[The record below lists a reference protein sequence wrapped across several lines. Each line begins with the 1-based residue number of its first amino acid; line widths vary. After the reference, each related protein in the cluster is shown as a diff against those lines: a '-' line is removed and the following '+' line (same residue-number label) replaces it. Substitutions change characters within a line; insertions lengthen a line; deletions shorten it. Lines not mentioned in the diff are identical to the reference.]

1 MANKETRVLQSD
13 SLEGLRQKG
22 NEVSLHLG
30 DNEQLNSN
38 LKDKTYLFDNVTAG
52 DTVFYGNDDDSKTV
66 RFEIKPQETVD
77 NTGGYIILK
86 GNPTIPSSFVSG
98 VEMTQTGGFA
108 CTIVSIDSTKI
119 LVKNTTGTFS
129 ASSKLTAGGSDIV
142 ASKIVSRIGEAYP
155 LGVVRV
161 YKNGTELT
169 QSTTAVNG
177 FHGINLRARI
187 PLTGNP
193 TVTEFVEGRTVY
205 IHSSQ
210 LSTQASVESTS
221 AWYGTI
227 LRTTATEML
236 LKVSSGS
243 FVDSDDIRVLGQSSV
258 IAGNKHGAVVNYDT
272 TYGNGIE
279 LNTPAA
285 ANDDIKIFSMDVIAA
300 INELQ
305 DDVGVTEN
313 LATSA
318 NDLVLSINEHE
329 TDLYGT
335 TNVSFTGLSSGGFQD
350 AIEELRAEL
359 GDHNDINNAAG
370 YSSTTAVTGIQEI
383 QGDIGDITGLGT
395 TVKSTLVGSINEI
408 ETAVRGSL
416 GNYTLTTAQT
426 THGLIGAVN
435 EIESVF
441 DASTHEI
448 SAGSNAFTINSGAF
462 TINSSGDI
470 VLDADGGDIKLN
482 DGPGASQYGALTSSG
497 TNLVIKSGTTTMLTG
512 SGANATFANN
522 VTVENNLEVD
532 GTAGIDGSLRVG
544 ANKFNVDAATGD
556 TQIDRNLE
564 VDGTVGVD
572 GNFRV
577 GGTQYSNATFKVDE
591 SNGNTQV
598 AGTFNVDSTTT
609 LNGTTIDGNL
619 DLNGSVDVS
628 TNATIHG
635 VLDVD
640 GVSNLD
646 VVDIDGAVDMA
657 STLQVD
663 GNTTIG
669 GVLDIGNL
677 NGKFTNTNNI
687 KLALN
692 ELHDEV
698 GVGGN
703 AFSSLADHSTN
714 GQTNIT
720 NAIQAIVADLGPVN
734 TTNGITHSG
743 GTHAHKSA
751 TIFGVLDNLSG
762 AIVSNDG
769 ELNTLRAITLSG
781 GSGITTTIGNLTANR
796 SISVDSTVVRTSGAQ
811 TIAGAKTF
819 SNAMTVN
826 NNLSVDATTI
836 DFTGNMNI
844 GEDGGSDLIK
854 YRNGTQVD
862 FSDATVLFS
871 SAGGVAN
878 FGSAFL
884 KLDAN
889 ISTQMGLQVDRDHI
903 SGSNDHDVKLQW
915 DETKVSADPSR
926 AWTVVGMKNDGTTV
940 TSPLVNFYNARH
952 LISSSASNGL
962 TTTWVQTGTSPDLSG
977 YWDLDVNLNGTSL
990 EISSDGLKVK
1000 ALGVATGMIAN
1011 LAVTT
1016 GKIATNAV
1024 TLGTKTS
1031 GNYVATI
1038 AGTANE
1044 VEVTGSGTEGR
1055 AVTVGLPNDVTIAN
1069 DLTVTGD
1076 LYVNGTETK
1085 LNVSTLEVEDT
1096 LILAGNNLGSTE
1108 PTTGGFG
1115 LETKPFAGVH
1125 SNAAGGVTGAHSIVY
1140 NFATDR
1146 WEADGSLIL
1155 STATLDTPNIEGVS
1169 FGPGDNLTFSA
1180 GAGLS
1185 ESVSGFAV
1193 TYNNTDRGSS
1203 QYIWKNIAT
1212 DSGTAVANS
1221 NNDTL
1226 TIHGGTMLESAR
1238 SGDTITINHSDTST
1252 LNGAYGNLSTQN
1264 GIYVS
1269 GLVVDDRGHLTNI
1282 QTGNFDT
1289 RYIQSFQVEDGDGTE
1304 LSITQGKEWKFV
1316 EGAGSG
1322 ASIDINWTDTSPGSD
1337 ADPFDLTFAVTNT
1350 DKGSSQNI
1358 FKNIVV
1364 RNLADS
1370 VLGTVVADNNNDTLY
1385 LDAGNSG
1392 ITLSVSASSDHI
1404 SINHADTSSQA
1415 DINNSGNTFI
1425 QDLTFDTYGHVT
1437 GATSA
1442 AVVIGDGT
1450 TTVTTASGSGI
1461 SLGGDTNWS
1470 ANQSGASTFSVSHAD
1485 TSSQASVNNSGNNVI
1500 QDITLDGFGHI
1511 TDLVSKDITSVGH
1524 ATNADNINI
1533 DEANGNTNYQ
1543 VTFSANN
1550 NAGYNRQ
1557 YIDTDNGH
1565 FNYNPSTNHLHGF
1578 AEISATKFDGALE
1591 GNADT
1596 ATWADTV
1603 DVNDSNANSNYR
1615 AVWHSGD
1622 TLYSTAGITFQP
1634 NDNTISATTF
1644 IGALSGNA
1652 TTATSATT
1660 AGSAT
1665 TATTAGSATNA
1676 TNATNSD
1683 KVYVNQYNSTTVMR
1697 ILGSHNGINTQGN
1710 VYSTSGIT
1718 ARMDTNTLYATTFSG
1733 ALSGNATTAT
1743 TATTATNAH
1752 NINVDETNTNAN
1764 YQVYF
1769 GTLNGSSYQR
1779 PYIDTDNSHFNYNP
1793 HTAHLHG
1800 FAEIT
1805 ATKFDGDLEGN
1816 ADTATHASTA
1826 TSATN
1831 SSNIYTTQTAGTAG
1845 VHYPTFVSVNSSG
1858 NKSLKYDPGMMYD
1871 PSTNILGDVNFNFQG
1886 DLSRCTGYDYSDLT
1900 SKPSIPSAAN
1910 NGTITIVQPGISNQ
1924 AFTVDQSGNTTITLV
1939 DSNTTYS
1946 AGGGLDLNGTVF
1958 SVESDL
1964 RGDVSYIGTTSY
1976 YMYPQG
1982 LSKLSMGSGG
1992 GGFHWDHSMG
2002 PAIEIV
2008 GTGGT
2013 GNSRISINAEVS
2025 GSMREEFRFGND
2037 GTFHASD
2044 DIVAVSNTTASDA
2057 KLKDN
2062 IQKVEGA
2069 LELVSQLDGVTFN
2082 WKKDGKASAG
2092 VIAQNMEKVIPSAVK
2107 EVETLGTDET
2117 HKVVDYNQLS
2127 AFFIEAIKE
2136 LKEENKYLRD
2146 EIENL
2151 KSINR

>member
-52 DTVFYGNDDDSKTV
+52 DTVFYGNDDGSKTV

-98 VEMTQTGGFA
+98 VEMTQTGGFS

-129 ASSKLTAGGSDIV
+129 ASSKLTAGGSDI
-142 ASKIVSRIGEAYP
+142 AAAKIVSRIGEAYP

-177 FHGINLRARI
+177 FHAINLRARI

-193 TVTEFVEGRTVY
+193 TVTEFVEGQTVY

-210 LSTQASVESTS
+210 LSTQASVESTA

-243 FVDSDDIRVLGQSSV
+243 FVNSDDIRILGQSSV
-258 IAGNKHGAVVNYDT
+258 IAGNKHGAIVNYDT

-313 LATSA
+313 LTTSA

-335 TNVSFTGLSSGGFQD
+335 SNVSFTGLSSGGFQD

-359 GDHNDINNAAG
+359 GDHNDINNATG

-408 ETAVRGSL
+408 ETAVRGANS
-416 GNYTLTTAQT
+416 NYALSTNAQNVRDA
-426 THGLIGAVN
+426 IN
-435 EIESVF
+435 EIEGVF
-441 DASTHEI
+441 DASTYEI
-448 SAGSNAFTINSGAF
+448 SAGSNPFTVTSGTLTF
-462 TINSSGDI
+462 DTDGDI
-470 VLDADGGDIKLN
+470 VLDAAG
-482 DGPGASQYGALTSSG
+482 SQVFFKQNGTQFAEFQNVNSGNLKISSG
-497 TNLVIKSGTTTMLTG
+497 SSTMLTG
-512 SGANATFANN
+512 SGANATFS
-522 VTVENNLEVD
+522 
-532 GTAGIDGSLRVG
+532 GTLD
-544 ANKFNVDAATGD
+544 
-556 TQIDRNLE
+556 
-564 VDGTVGVD
+564 VD
-572 GNFRV
+572 GNFEV
-577 GGTQYSNATFKVDE
+577 GASKFNVTAATGATSID
-591 SNGNTQV
+591 GNTQ
-598 AGTFNVDSTTT
+598 
-609 LNGTTIDGNL
+609 IDGNL
-619 DLNGSVDVS
+619 N
-628 TNATIHG
+628 
-635 VLDVD
+635 VD
-640 GVSNLD
+640 GVTTLDESTVDGTLHVTGATDLDTTLNVDGATTLVGQLNTRSSNFLGNGTTD
-646 VVDIDGAVDMA
+646 DTTISGDLTVNVNSLLTGTVNIDGATDID
-657 STLQVD
+657 STLDVLGATTLRNTLD
-663 GNTTIG
+663 VTGNTTIG
-669 GVLDIGNL
+669 GILDIGQL
-677 NGKFTNTNNI
+677 NTKFTNRNNI

-720 NAIQAIVADLGPVN
+720 NAIQAIVADLGAVN
-734 TTNGITHSG
+734 TTNGITHSAG
-743 GTHAHKSA
+743 SHAHKSA

-762 AIVSNDG
+762 AIVANDT
-769 ELNTLRAITLSG
+769 ELTTLRAITLSG
-781 GSGITTTIGNLTANR
+781 GSGITTTIGDLTANR
-796 SISVDSTVVRTSGAQ
+796 SISVDNTVVRTSGAQ

-844 GEDGGSDLIK
+844 GENNGSDQIVF
-854 YRNGTQVD
+854 RNGTQVD
-862 FSDATVLFS
+862 FSNATVLFS

-889 ISTQMGLQVDRDHI
+889 INTQMGLQVDRDHI

-962 TTTWVQTGTSPDLSG
+962 TATWTETGTSPDLSG

-990 EISSDGLKVK
+990 EISSDGLRIK

-1011 LAVTT
+1011 SAVTT
-1016 GKIATNAV
+1016 GKIANDAV

-1031 GNYVATI
+1031 GSYVATI
-1038 AGTANE
+1038 TGTSAE

-1108 PTTGGFG
+1108 PTSGGFG

-1155 STATLDTPNIEGVS
+1155 STATLSTPQIEGS
-1169 FGPGDNLTFSA
+1169 DFGPGDNLTFTA
-1180 GAGLS
+1180 GSGLS

-1193 TYNNTDRGSS
+1193 TYNNTDKGSS
-1203 QYIWKNIAT
+1203 QAIWKNIAT
-1212 DSGTAVANS
+1212 DSGTAVANN

-1226 TIHGGTMLESAR
+1226 TITGGTMLDSAR
-1238 SGDTITINHSDTST
+1238 SGDTIIINHSDTSS
-1252 LNGAYGNLSTQN
+1252 LNGSYGNLSTQN
-1264 GIYVS
+1264 GIYIS

-1282 QTGNFDT
+1282 QAGNFDT

-1358 FKNIVV
+1358 FKNIAV
-1364 RNLADS
+1364 RNLADT

-1392 ITLSVSASSDHI
+1392 ITLSVAASSDHI
-1404 SINHADTSSQA
+1404 SINHADTSTQA

-1425 QDLTFDTYGHVT
+1425 QDLSFDTYGHVI
-1437 GATSA
+1437 GASSGT
-1442 AVVIGDGT
+1442 VTVGDG
-1450 TTVTTASGSGI
+1450 VTTAQVPSSATSTNHASGI
-1461 SLGGDTNWS
+1461 VLTGDTNWS
-1470 ANQSGASTFSVSHAD
+1470 ANQTGASNFQIAHAN
-1485 TSSQASVNNSGNNVI
+1485 TSGQASVDNSNNNVI
-1500 QDITLDGFGHI
+1500 QDITLDTFGHI
-1511 TDLVSKDITSVGH
+1511 TAIASKDITSVGH

-1533 DEANGNTNYQ
+1533 DESNSNTNYQ

-1557 YIDTDNGH
+1557 YIDSDNGH
-1565 FNYNPSTNHLHGF
+1565 FNYNPSSNHLYGF
-1578 AEISATKFDGALE
+1578 AEITATKFDGALE

-1603 DVNDSNANSNYR
+1603 DVNDSNANGNYR
-1615 AVWHSGD
+1615 IVWHSGD
-1622 TLYSTAGITFQP
+1622 TVYSTDGITLHP
-1634 NDNTISATTF
+1634 LNNTISATTF

-1652 TTATSATT
+1652 TTSSSCSGNAATATYATSAGS
-1660 AGSAT
+1660 AGTAT
-1665 TATTAGSATNA
+1665 TATNSNKINIQTTAGNASYRLVFKGATNETA
-1676 TNATNSD
+1676 GYHDLYQDSGASLYYNPSTNVLTCP
-1683 KVYVNQYNSTTVMR
+1683 
-1697 ILGSHNGINTQGN
+1697 
-1710 VYSTSGIT
+1710 
-1718 ARMDTNTLYATTFSG
+1718 TFSG
-1733 ALSGNATTAT
+1733 ALSGNATTASST
-1743 TATTATNAH
+1743 PFATSAD
-1752 NINVDETNTNAN
+1752 NINIDETNTNGN

-1769 GTLNGSSYQR
+1769 GTLNGTSYQR

-1793 HTAHLHG
+1793 ATAHLHG

-1805 ATKFDGDLEGN
+1805 ATKFDGNLEGN
-1816 ADTATHASTA
+1816 ADTATDIRVVERTTENINYHITAVGQTIAGTSKTVNAHASFYW
-1826 TSATN
+1826 N
-1831 SSNIYTTQTAGTAG
+1831 GNTTKLHAPKFA
-1845 VHYPTFVSVNSSG
+1845 
-1858 NKSLKYDPGMMYD
+1858 
-1871 PSTNILGDVNFNFQG
+1871 GDV
-1886 DLSRCTGYDYSDLT
+1886 SSCTGYAYSNLT
-1900 SKPSIPSAAN
+1900 GAPTIPSVG
-1910 NGTITIVQPGISNQ
+1910 NGTITITQTGISNQ
-1924 AFTVDQSGNTTITLV
+1924 TFTVNQSGNTTIALA
-1939 DSNTTYS
+1939 DNNTTYS
-1946 AGGGLDLNGTVF
+1946 QGAGLDLSGSNVF
-1958 SVESDL
+1958 SVENDL
-1964 RGDVSYIGTTSY
+1964 RGDVSYIGTTTN

-1982 LSKLSMGSGG
+1982 ISKLSMSNGG
-1992 GGFHWDHSMG
+1992 GGFHWDHSQG
-2002 PAIEIV
+2002 PDIEII

-2013 GNSRISINAEVS
+2013 ANSRISINVEVS
-2025 GSMREEFRFGND
+2025 GSMQEEFRFTNAGE
-2037 GTFHASD
+2037 FHAD
-2044 DIVAVSNTTASDA
+2044 GDIIAYSATTASDA

-2082 WKKDGKASAG
+2082 WKKDGRASAG
-2092 VIAQNMEKVIPSAVK
+2092 VIAQNIEKVIPSAVK
-2107 EVETLGTDET
+2107 EVETLGTDDT

-2127 AFFIEAIKE
+2127 ALFIEAIKE

>member
-129 ASSKLTAGGSDIV
+129 ASSKLTAGGSDI
-142 ASKIVSRIGEAYP
+142 AAAKIVSRIGEAYP

-177 FHGINLRARI
+177 FHAINLRARI
-187 PLTGNP
+187 PLTGSP

-236 LKVSSGS
+236 LKVSSGT
-243 FVDSDDIRVLGQSSV
+243 FVDSDDIRILGQSSV

-279 LNTPAA
+279 LNTPSAA
-285 ANDDIKIFSMDVIAA
+285 SDDIKIFSMDVVAA

-313 LATSA
+313 LATAA

-359 GDHNDINNAAG
+359 GDHNDINNATG

-408 ETAVRGSL
+408 ETAVRGTL
-416 GNYTLTTAQT
+416 GNYTLTTQQT
-426 THGLIGAVN
+426 AHGLIGAVN
-435 EIESVF
+435 EIEGVF
-441 DASTHEI
+441 DASAYEI
-448 SAGSNAFTINSGAF
+448 SAGSNPFTVRSGTLTFDTA
-462 TINSSGDI
+462 GDI
-470 VLDADGGDIKLN
+470 VLDAAG
-482 DGPGASQYGALTSSG
+482 SQVFFKQNGTQFAEFQNVNSGNLRISSG
-497 TNLVIKSGTTTMLTG
+497 SSTMLTG
-512 SGANATFANN
+512 SGANATFS
-522 VTVENNLEVD
+522 
-532 GTAGIDGSLRVG
+532 GTLD
-544 ANKFNVDAATGD
+544 
-556 TQIDRNLE
+556 
-564 VDGTVGVD
+564 VD
-572 GNFRV
+572 GNFEV
-577 GGTQYSNATFKVDE
+577 GASKFNVTAATGATSID
-591 SNGNTQV
+591 GNTQID
-598 AGTFNVDSTTT
+598 GNLNVDGVTTLDESTVDGTLHVTGATDLDTTLNVDGASTLIGQLNTRSSNFLGNGTGDDTTISGDLTVNVNSLLTGIVNIDGATDIDSTLDVLGTTT
-609 LNGTTIDGNL
+609 LRSTLDVTGNTTIDG
-619 DLNGSVDVS
+619 
-628 TNATIHG
+628 I
-635 VLDVD
+635 
-640 GVSNLD
+640 
-646 VVDIDGAVDMA
+646 
-657 STLQVD
+657 
-663 GNTTIG
+663 
-669 GVLDIGNL
+669 LDIGNL

-703 AFSSLADHSTN
+703 AFSSLANHSTN

-734 TTNGITHSG
+734 TTNGITHSA

-751 TIFGVLDNLSG
+751 TIFGVLDNLST

-796 SISVDSTVVRTSGAQ
+796 SISVDSTVVRTSGGQ

-836 DFTGNMNI
+836 DFTGDMNI
-844 GEDGGSDLIK
+844 GENNGSDNIVF
-854 YRNGTQVD
+854 RNGTQVD
-862 FSDATVLFS
+862 FSNATVLFS

-889 ISTQMGLQVDRDHI
+889 INTQMGLMVDRDHI

-962 TTTWVQTGTSPDLSG
+962 TATWTQTGTSPDLSG
-977 YWDLDVNLNGTSL
+977 YWDLDVNVNGTSL
-990 EISSDGLKVK
+990 EISSDGLRIK
-1000 ALGVATGMIAN
+1000 ALGVATTMLAN
-1011 LAVTT
+1011 SAVTT
-1016 GKIATNAV
+1016 GKIANNAV

-1031 GNYVATI
+1031 GSYVATI
-1038 AGTANE
+1038 TGTSAE
-1044 VEVTGSGTEGR
+1044 VEVTGSGTEGG

-1155 STATLDTPNIEGVS
+1155 STATLSTPQIEGND
-1169 FGPGDNLTFSA
+1169 FGPGDNLTFTA
-1180 GAGLS
+1180 GTGLS

-1193 TYNNTDRGSS
+1193 TYNNTDKGSS

-1226 TIHGGTMLESAR
+1226 TISGGTMLNSAR
-1238 SGDTITINHSDTST
+1238 SGDTIFIHHSDTST

-1304 LSITQGKEWKFV
+1304 VSITQGKEWKFV
-1316 EGAGSG
+1316 EGTGSG

-1350 DKGSSQNI
+1350 DKGSDQHI
-1358 FKNIVV
+1358 FKNIAV
-1364 RNLADS
+1364 RNLADTT
-1370 VLGTVVADNNNDTLY
+1370 LGTVIADNNNDTLY

-1392 ITLSVSASSDHI
+1392 ITLSVSAASDHI
-1404 SINHADTSSQA
+1404 SINHADTSTQ
-1415 DINNSGNTFI
+1415 DDFNNSGNTFI
-1425 QDLTFDTYGHVT
+1425 QDLEFDTFGHVT
-1437 GATSA
+1437 GGNVATVS
-1442 AVVIGDGT
+1442 IGNG
-1450 TTVTTASGSGI
+1450 VTTAQVPSSATGTNHASGI
-1461 SLGGDTNWS
+1461 VLTGDTNWS
-1470 ANQSGASTFSVSHAD
+1470 ANQTAASSFQIAHANTSGQD
-1485 TSSQASVNNSGNNVI
+1485 SVNSNSNNNVI
-1500 QDITLDGFGHI
+1500 QNIELDTFGHI
-1511 TDLVSKDITSVGH
+1511 TDITSKNITSVGH
-1524 ATNADNINI
+1524 ATDADNINI
-1533 DEANGNTNYQ
+1533 DETNSGTYQ
-1543 VTFSANN
+1543 VTFSAINN
-1550 NAGYNRQ
+1550 LGYNRQ
-1557 YIDTDNGH
+1557 YIDTDNTH
-1565 FNYNPSTNHLHGF
+1565 FNYTPS
-1578 AEISATKFDGALE
+1578 
-1591 GNADT
+1591 
-1596 ATWADTV
+1596 
-1603 DVNDSNANSNYR
+1603 SN
-1615 AVWHSGD
+1615 
-1622 TLYSTAGITFQP
+1622 
-1634 NDNTISATTF
+1634 
-1644 IGALSGNA
+1644 
-1652 TTATSATT
+1652 
-1660 AGSAT
+1660 
-1665 TATTAGSATNA
+1665 
-1676 TNATNSD
+1676 
-1683 KVYVNQYNSTTVMR
+1683 
-1697 ILGSHNGINTQGN
+1697 
-1710 VYSTSGIT
+1710 
-1718 ARMDTNTLYATTFSG
+1718 
-1733 ALSGNATTAT
+1733 
-1743 TATTATNAH
+1743 
-1752 NINVDETNTNAN
+1752 
-1764 YQVYF
+1764 
-1769 GTLNGSSYQR
+1769 
-1779 PYIDTDNSHFNYNP
+1779 
-1793 HTAHLHG
+1793 HLHG

-1805 ATKFDGDLEGN
+1805 ATKFDGALEGN
-1816 ADTATHASTA
+1816 ADSATNATNASKVYVTQYNDTTVMRILGSHDGINSNGNVYSTAGIYARMDTNTLYATTFHGALSGNAATASSATYATSAGSANTATNATNATNATKLYTTATNTDHTYKPTLSYQYANGYQDHYVDNNFSYNASTNTLTAGTFSGALSGNATTASSTPSATNAEYINVDETNDDVNYQVYFGANNGTSHQRPLIDTDNGHLNYNPNTARLFGLARLDATNVYGTTFHGNA
-1826 TSATN
+1826 TSATTAAACTGN
-1831 SSNIYTTQTAGTAG
+1831 AASATYATKVTFNTQGNTNTTLKLLLGDPSNSTVTQGIVYKDNELEYNLSSNTLYAGTFSGSLAWANVTG
-1845 VHYPTFVSVNSSG
+1845 KPT
-1858 NKSLKYDPGMMYD
+1858 
-1871 PSTNILGDVNFNFQG
+1871 
-1886 DLSRCTGYDYSDLT
+1886 
-1900 SKPSIPSAAN
+1900 IPAAAN
-1910 NGTITIVQPGISNQ
+1910 NGTITITQPGISNQ
-1924 AFTVDQSGNTTITLV
+1924 SFTVDQSGNTTIALADTG
-1939 DSNTTYS
+1939 DTTYS
-1946 AGGGLDLNGTVF
+1946 DGTGLDLSGTTFSLSIDQRRSNHAGDIYLGHAAASARSYIKLHSAVASGDTGYIDFYTSYSTSSNPTLEFRMANNGNF
-1958 SVESDL
+1958 HAD
-1964 RGDVSYIGTTSY
+1964 GDVIAFSTTTS
-1976 YMYPQG
+1976 
-1982 LSKLSMGSGG
+1982 
-1992 GGFHWDHSMG
+1992 
-2002 PAIEIV
+2002 
-2008 GTGGT
+2008 
-2013 GNSRISINAEVS
+2013 
-2025 GSMREEFRFGND
+2025 
-2037 GTFHASD
+2037 SD
-2044 DIVAVSNTTASDA
+2044 I
-2057 KLKDN
+2057 KLKEN

-2069 LELVSQLDGVTFN
+2069 LELVSQLDGVTFD
-2082 WKKDGKASAG
+2082 WKDKERGSSAG
-2092 VIAQNMEKVIPSAVK
+2092 VIAQNVEEVLPTAVK
-2107 EVETLGTDET
+2107 DVDTLGEEGQT

-2127 AFFIEAIKE
+2127 ALFIEAIKE

>member
-52 DTVFYGNDDDSKTV
+52 DTLYYGNDDGSKTV

-86 GNPTIPSSFVSG
+86 GNPTIPASFVSG
-98 VEMTQTGGFA
+98 VEMTQTGGFT

-119 LVKNTTGTFS
+119 LVKNTTGIFN
-129 ASSKLTAGGSDIV
+129 ASSKLTADGSDI
-142 ASKIVSRIGEAYP
+142 AAAKIVSRIGEAYP

-169 QSTTAVNG
+169 QSIAAVNG
-177 FHGINLRARI
+177 FHAINLRARV
-187 PLTGNP
+187 PLTGSP
-193 TVTEFVEGRTVY
+193 TVTEFVEGQTVY

-210 LSTQASVESTS
+210 LSTQASVESTAS
-221 AWYGTI
+221 WYGTI

-243 FVDSDDIRVLGQSSV
+243 FVASDDIRVLGQSSV
-258 IAGNKHGAVVNYDT
+258 IAGNKHGAIVNYDT
-272 TYGNGIE
+272 SYGNGIE

-313 LATSA
+313 LATAA

-383 QGDIGDITGLGT
+383 QGDIGDITVLGT
-395 TVKSTLVGSINEI
+395 TVKSSLVGSINEI

-426 THGLIGAVN
+426 AHGLIGAVN

-448 SAGSNAFTINSGAF
+448 SAGSNTFTINSDNF
-462 TINSSGDI
+462 TVNSNGTI
-470 VLDADGGDIKLN
+470 KLDAEDGIINLFDN
-482 DGPGASQYGALTSSG
+482 TTQYGSLTNSG
-497 TNLVIKSGTTTMLTG
+497 GNLVIKSGTSTMLTG
-512 SGANATFANN
+512 SGTNATFNN
-522 VTVENNLEVD
+522 NLTVENNLEVD
-532 GTAGIDGSLRVG
+532 GTAGIDGNLRVG
-544 ANKFNVDAATGD
+544 TNKFNVDAATGD

-577 GGTQYSNATFKVDE
+577 GGTQYSDATFKVDE

-598 AGTFNVDSTTT
+598 AGTFNVDSATT
-609 LNGTTIDGNL
+609 LNGTTIDGDL
-619 DLNGSVDVS
+619 DLNGSVNVS
-628 TNATIHG
+628 TNAVITG
-635 VLDVD
+635 TV
-640 GVSNLD
+640 N
-646 VVDIDGAVDMA
+646 IDGATDID
-657 STLQVD
+657 STLDVLNGTTLRSTLD
-663 GNTTIG
+663 VTGKTTIT
-669 GVLDIGNL
+669 GVLDIGDL

-703 AFSSLADHSTN
+703 AFSSLANHSTN

-720 NAIQAIVADLGPVN
+720 NAILAIVADLGAVN
-734 TTNGITHSG
+734 TTDGITHSG
-743 GTHAHKSA
+743 GNHAHKSS

-762 AIVSNDG
+762 AIVANDT
-769 ELNTLRAITLSG
+769 ELTTLRGITLSG

-796 SISVDSTVVRTSGAQ
+796 SISVDNTVVRTSGAQ
-811 TIAGAKTF
+811 IIAGAKTF
-819 SNAMTVN
+819 SDAMTVN

-836 DFTGNMNI
+836 TFTGNMDI
-844 GEDGGSDLIK
+844 GENEGSDNIVFK
-854 YRNGTQVD
+854 NGTQVD
-862 FSDATVLFS
+862 FSNATVLFS

-889 ISTQMGLQVDRDHI
+889 INTQMGLEVDRAHI
-903 SGSNDHDVKLQW
+903 SGSNDHGVKLQW

-962 TTTWVQTGTSPDLSG
+962 TATWTETGTSPDLSG
-977 YWDLDVNLNGTSL
+977 YWDLDVKLNGTSL
-990 EISSDGLKVK
+990 EIDNDGLRIK
-1000 ALGVATGMIAN
+1000 ALGVATGMIADDAIT
-1011 LAVTT
+1011 LD
-1016 GKIATNAV
+1016 KIADDAV

-1031 GNYVATI
+1031 GSYVATI
-1038 AGTANE
+1038 AGTSAE

-1055 AVTVGLPNDVTIAN
+1055 NVTVGLPDDVTIAN

-1108 PTTGGFG
+1108 PTSGGFG

-1155 STATLDTPNIEGVS
+1155 STATLSTPQIEGS
-1169 FGPGDNLTFSA
+1169 DFGPGDNLTFTA
-1180 GAGLS
+1180 GTGLS

-1212 DSGTAVANS
+1212 DNGTAVANS

-1226 TIHGGTMLESAR
+1226 TIAGGTMVDSAR
-1238 SGDTITINHSDTST
+1238 SGDTITIHHADTSS

-1358 FKNIVV
+1358 FKNVQL
-1364 RNLADS
+1364 RNAAHSALGTLVADS
-1370 VLGTVVADNNNDTLY
+1370 NNDTLII
-1385 LDAGNSG
+1385 DAGNSG
-1392 ITLSVSASSDHI
+1392 ITLVVDDVSGDRF
-1404 SINHADTSSQA
+1404 SIHHADTSNQA
-1415 DINNSGNTFI
+1415 DINNSANTFI
-1425 QDLTFDTYGHVT
+1425 QDLTFDAYGHVT
-1437 GATSA
+1437 GASSGT
-1442 AVVIGDGT
+1442 VTVGDG
-1450 TTVTTASGSGI
+1450 VTTAQVPSAATTTTHASGI
-1461 SLGGDTNWS
+1461 VLTGDTNWS
-1470 ANQSGASTFSVSHAD
+1470 ANQTGASQFQIAHAN
-1485 TSSQASVNNSGNNVI
+1485 TSSQASVDNSGNNVI
-1500 QDITLDGFGHI
+1500 QDITLDTFGHV
-1511 TDLVSKDITSVGH
+1511 TGLVSKEITSVGH

-1533 DEANGNTNYQ
+1533 DESNISSDYQ
-1543 VTFSANN
+1543 VTFSANSN
-1550 NAGYNRQ
+1550 VGYNRQ
-1557 YIDTDNGH
+1557 YIDTDNAH

-1578 AEISATKFDGALE
+1578 AEITATKFDGALE

-1603 DVNDSNANSNYR
+1603 DVNDSNANNNYR
-1615 AVWHSGD
+1615 IVWHSGD
-1622 TLYSTAGITFQP
+1622 TVYSTDGITLHP
-1634 NDNTISATTF
+1634 LNNTISATTF

-1652 TTATSATT
+1652 TTSSSCSGNAATATYATS

-1665 TATTAGSATNA
+1665 TATTA
-1676 TNATNSD
+1676 TNSNKINIQTTAGNASYRLVFKGAANETAGYHELYQD
-1683 KVYVNQYNSTTVMR
+1683 SGASLYYNPST
-1697 ILGSHNGINTQGN
+1697 N
-1710 VYSTSGIT
+1710 VLTCP
-1718 ARMDTNTLYATTFSG
+1718 TFSG
-1733 ALSGNATTAT
+1733 ALSGNATTASST
-1743 TATTATNAH
+1743 PIATNAD
-1752 NINVDETNTNAN
+1752 NINIDETNSNAN

-1793 HTAHLHG
+1793 ATSHLHG

-1805 ATKFDGDLEGN
+1805 ATKFDGALEGN
-1816 ADTATHASTA
+1816 ADTATDIRVVERTTENINYHITGVGATIAGTSKTVNGHASFYWNG
-1826 TSATN
+1826 N
-1831 SSNIYTTQTAGTAG
+1831 STKLHAPKFAGDI
-1845 VHYPTFVSVNSSG
+1845 SS
-1858 NKSLKYDPGMMYD
+1858 
-1871 PSTNILGDVNFNFQG
+1871 
-1886 DLSRCTGYDYSDLT
+1886 CTGYAYSDLT
-1900 SKPSIPSAAN
+1900 GAPSIPTVG
-1910 NGTITIVQPGISNQ
+1910 NGTITITQPGISNQ
-1924 AFTVDQSGNTTITLV
+1924 TFTVNQSGNTTIALA
-1939 DSNTTYS
+1939 DNNTTYS
-1946 AGGGLDLNGTVF
+1946 AGTGLDLSGTTF
-1958 SVESDL
+1958 SVEPDL
-1964 RGDVSYIGTTSY
+1964 RGEVTRIGYSSTTYTNMSASTST
-1976 YMYPQG
+1976 Q
-1982 LSKLSMGSGG
+1982 
-1992 GGFHWDHSMG
+1992 W
-2002 PAIEIV
+2002 V
-2008 GTGGT
+2008 
-2013 GNSRISINAEVS
+2013 
-2025 GSMREEFRFGND
+2025 FGNLVQMILESD
-2037 GTFHASD
+2037 GDLFADGDITAFSTSTSSD
-2044 DIVAVSNTTASDA
+2044 R
-2057 KLKDN
+2057 KLKTN
-2062 IQKVEGA
+2062 IVTVENALDKVC
-2069 LELVSQLDGVTFN
+2069 QLDGVTFD
-2082 WKKDGKASAG
+2082 WIKDGKESAG
-2092 VIAQNMEKVIPSAVK
+2092 VVAQNVEDVLPRAVK
-2107 EVETLGTDET
+2107 EVKELNSDDTYKT
-2117 HKVVDYNQLS
+2117 VDYNQLS
-2127 AFFIEAIKE
+2127 ALFIEAIKE

>member
-129 ASSKLTAGGSDIV
+129 ASSKLTAGGSDI
-142 ASKIVSRIGEAYP
+142 AAAKIVSRIGEAYP

-177 FHGINLRARI
+177 FHAINLRARI
-187 PLTGNP
+187 PLTGSP

-236 LKVSSGS
+236 LKVSSGT
-243 FVDSDDIRVLGQSSV
+243 FVDSDDIRILGQSSV

-279 LNTPAA
+279 LNTPSAA
-285 ANDDIKIFSMDVIAA
+285 SDDIKIFSMDVVAA

-313 LATSA
+313 LATTA

-359 GDHNDINNAAG
+359 GDHNDINNATG

-408 ETAVRGSL
+408 ETAVRGSA
-416 GNYTLTTAQT
+416 GNYTLGTEATDLVA
-426 THGLIGAVN
+426 AVN
-435 EIESVF
+435 EIEGVF
-441 DASTHEI
+441 DASAYEI
-448 SAGSNAFTINSGAF
+448 SAGSNNFIINSGAF

-470 VLDADGGDIKLN
+470 VLDADGGDVKLN

-512 SGANATFANN
+512 SGANATFNN
-522 VTVENNLEVD
+522 NLTVENNLEVD
-532 GTAGIDGSLRVG
+532 GTAGIDGDLRVG
-544 ANKFNVDAATGD
+544 TNKFNVQASTGNVQVD
-556 TQIDRNLE
+556 GTFE
-564 VDGTVGVD
+564 VDGATGID

-598 AGTFNVDSTTT
+598 GGTFNVDSTTT

-635 VLDVD
+635 ILDVD

-663 GNTTIG
+663 GNTTIDG
-669 GVLDIGNL
+669 ILDIGNL

-703 AFSSLADHSTN
+703 AFSSLANHSTN

-734 TTNGITHSG
+734 TTNGITHSA

-751 TIFGVLDNLSG
+751 TIFGVLDNLST

-796 SISVDSTVVRTSGAQ
+796 SISVDSTVVRTSGGQ

-836 DFTGNMNI
+836 DFTGDMNI
-844 GEDGGSDLIK
+844 GENNGSDNIVF
-854 YRNGTQVD
+854 RNGTQVD
-862 FSDATVLFS
+862 FSNATVLFS

-889 ISTQMGLQVDRDHI
+889 INTQMGLMVDRDHI

-962 TTTWVQTGTSPDLSG
+962 TATWTETGTSPDLSG
-977 YWDLDVNLNGTSL
+977 YWDLDVNVNGTSL
-990 EISSDGLKVK
+990 EISSDGLRIK
-1000 ALGVATGMIAN
+1000 ALGVATTMLAN
-1011 LAVTT
+1011 SAVTT
-1016 GKIATNAV
+1016 GKIANNAV

-1031 GNYVATI
+1031 GSYVATI
-1038 AGTANE
+1038 TGTSAE

-1155 STATLDTPNIEGVS
+1155 STATLSTPQIEGS
-1169 FGPGDNLTFSA
+1169 DFGPGDNLTFTA
-1180 GAGLS
+1180 GTGLS

-1193 TYNNTDRGSS
+1193 TYNNTDKGSS

-1226 TIHGGTMLESAR
+1226 TISGGTMLNSAR
-1238 SGDTITINHSDTST
+1238 SGDTIFIHHSDTST
-1252 LNGAYGNLSTQN
+1252 LNGSYGNLSTQN
-1264 GIYVS
+1264 GIYIS
-1269 GLVVDDRGHLTNI
+1269 GLVVDDRGHVTNI
-1282 QTGNFDT
+1282 QPGNFDT

-1304 LSITQGKEWKFV
+1304 VSITQAKEWKFV

-1322 ASIDINWTDTSPGSD
+1322 ASIDINWTDTSPGSN

-1350 DKGSSQNI
+1350 DKGSDQHI
-1358 FKNIVV
+1358 FKNIAV
-1364 RNLADS
+1364 RNLADT
-1370 VLGTVVADNNNDTLY
+1370 VLGTVIADNNNDTLY

-1392 ITLSVSASSDHI
+1392 ITLSVSAASDHI
-1404 SINHADTSSQA
+1404 SINHADTSAQ
-1415 DINNSGNTFI
+1415 DDFNNSGNTFI
-1425 QDLTFDTYGHVT
+1425 QDLEFDTFGHVT
-1437 GATSA
+1437 GGNVGTVS
-1442 AVVIGDGT
+1442 IGNG
-1450 TTVTTASGSGI
+1450 VTTAQVPSSATATNHASGI
-1461 SLGGDTNWS
+1461 VLTGDTNWS
-1470 ANQSGASTFSVSHAD
+1470 ANQTAASSFQIAHANTSGQD
-1485 TSSQASVNNSGNNVI
+1485 SVNSNSNNNVI
-1500 QDITLDGFGHI
+1500 QNIELDTFGHI
-1511 TDLVSKDITSVGH
+1511 TDITSKNITSVGH
-1524 ATNADNINI
+1524 ATEADNINI
-1533 DEANGNTNYQ
+1533 DETNSGTYQ

-1550 NAGYNRQ
+1550 NLGYNRQ
-1557 YIDTDNGH
+1557 YIDTDNSH
-1565 FNYNPSTNHLHGF
+1565 FNYNPSTNHLYGF
-1578 AEISATKFDGALE
+1578 AEITATKFDGNLE

-1596 ATWADTV
+1596 AT
-1603 DVNDSNANSNYR
+1603 
-1615 AVWHSGD
+1615 
-1622 TLYSTAGITFQP
+1622 
-1634 NDNTISATTF
+1634 
-1644 IGALSGNA
+1644 
-1652 TTATSATT
+1652 
-1660 AGSAT
+1660 
-1665 TATTAGSATNA
+1665 NA
-1676 TNATNSD
+1676 TNAG
-1683 KVYVNQYNSTTVMR
+1683 KVYVNQYNSTTEMR
-1697 ILGSHNGINTQGN
+1697 ILGSHNGINDNGN

-1718 ARMDTNTLYATTFSG
+1718 ARMDTNTLYATTFDGNATSATTAAACTGNSATATLAASATTAGTCTGNAATVTQNHSDGGGNYPILWRSNGTTYYTDEVYITASTNKITATTFSG
-1733 ALSGNATTAT
+1733 ALSGNATTASST
-1743 TATTATNAH
+1743 PSSTNAEY
-1752 NINVDETNTNAN
+1752 INVDETNDDVN

-1769 GTLNGSSYQR
+1769 GTNNGTSHQR
-1779 PYIDTDNSHFNYNP
+1779 PLIDTDNGHLNYNP
-1793 HTAHLHG
+1793 NSARLFGLARLDATNVYGTTFHG
-1800 FAEIT
+1800 
-1805 ATKFDGDLEGN
+1805 N
-1816 ADTATHASTA
+1816 A
-1826 TSATN
+1826 TSATTAAACTGN
-1831 SSNIYTTQTAGTAG
+1831 AASATYATKVSFTASQNTNTDLKVLLGDPSDNNITQGTVYKDA
-1845 VHYPTFVSVNSSG
+1845 
-1858 NKSLKYDPGMMYD
+1858 SLKYNLQSNTLYAGTF
-1871 PSTNILGDVNFNFQG
+1871 S
-1886 DLSRCTGYDYSDLT
+1886 GYLDWLFISN
-1900 SKPSIPSAAN
+1900 KPSIPSPAG
-1910 NGTITIVQPGISNQ
+1910 NGTITITQPGISNQ
-1924 AFTVDQSGNTTITLV
+1924 SFTVDQSGNTTITLA
-1939 DSNTTYS
+1939 DNNTTYS
-1946 AGGGLDLNGTVF
+1946 DGNGIDQSGTTFSLSYDQRLPYSGGTHVKVGHTAGSGKSYLDFNTATASGDSGYIDVYTSPNGLSSTVINYKF
-1958 SVESDL
+1958 TGAGDF
-1964 RGDVSYIGTTSY
+1964 RATGDVIAYSS
-1976 YMYPQG
+1976 
-1982 LSKLSMGSGG
+1982 LSS
-1992 GGFHWDHSMG
+1992 
-2002 PAIEIV
+2002 
-2008 GTGGT
+2008 
-2013 GNSRISINAEVS
+2013 
-2025 GSMREEFRFGND
+2025 
-2037 GTFHASD
+2037 SD
-2044 DIVAVSNTTASDA
+2044 I
-2057 KLKDN
+2057 KLKEN
-2062 IQKVEGA
+2062 VQKIEGA
-2069 LELVSQLDGVTFN
+2069 LELVSQLDGVTFD
-2082 WKKDGKASAG
+2082 WKDKERGSSAG
-2092 VIAQNMEKVIPSAVK
+2092 VIAQNVEEVLPTAVK
-2107 EVETLGTDET
+2107 DVETLGEESQT

-2127 AFFIEAIKE
+2127 ALFIEAIKE

>member
-52 DTVFYGNDDDSKTV
+52 DTVFYGNDDGSKTV

-98 VEMTQTGGFA
+98 VEMTQTGGFS

-129 ASSKLTAGGSDIV
+129 ASSKLTAGGSDI
-142 ASKIVSRIGEAYP
+142 AAAKIVSRIGEAYP

-169 QSTTAVNG
+169 QSTIAVNG
-177 FHGINLRARI
+177 FHAINLRARI

-193 TVTEFVEGRTVY
+193 TVTEFVEGQTVY

-210 LSTQASVESTS
+210 LSTQASVESTA

-243 FVDSDDIRVLGQSSV
+243 FVNSDDIRILGQSSV
-258 IAGNKHGAVVNYDT
+258 IAGNKHGAIVNYDT

-313 LATSA
+313 LTTAA

-335 TNVSFTGLSSGGFQD
+335 SNVSFTGLSSGGFQD

-359 GDHNDINNAAG
+359 GDHNDINNATG

-426 THGLIGAVN
+426 AHGLIGAVN

-441 DASTHEI
+441 DASTYEI
-448 SAGSNAFTINSGAF
+448 SAGSNAFTINSDDF
-462 TINSSGDI
+462 TVNSNGTI
-470 VLDADGGDIKLN
+470 KLDAEDGIINLFDN
-482 DGPGASQYGALTSSG
+482 TTQYGSLTNSG
-497 TNLVIKSGTTTMLTG
+497 GNLVIKSGTSIMLTG
-512 SGANATFANN
+512 SGTNATFNN
-522 VTVENNLEVD
+522 NLTVENNLEVD
-532 GTAGIDGSLRVG
+532 GTAGIDGNLRVG

-577 GGTQYSNATFKVDE
+577 GGSQYSNATFKVDE

-609 LNGTTIDGNL
+609 LNGTTIDGDL
-619 DLNGSVDVS
+619 DLNGSVNVA
-628 TNATIHG
+628 TNAVIVGT
-635 VLDVD
+635 V
-640 GVSNLD
+640 N
-646 VVDIDGAVDMA
+646 IDGATDID
-657 STLQVD
+657 STLNVLNGTTLQSTLDVT
-663 GNTTIG
+663 GNTTITG
-669 GVLDIGNL
+669 ILDIGQL
-677 NGKFTNTNNI
+677 NTKFSNRNNV

-720 NAIQAIVADLGPVN
+720 NAIQAIVADLGAVN

-751 TIFGVLDNLSG
+751 TIFGVLDNLSA
-762 AIVSNDG
+762 AIVSNDT
-769 ELNTLRAITLSG
+769 ELTTLRGITLSG
-781 GSGITTTIGNLTANR
+781 GDGITTTIGDLTANR
-796 SISVDSTVVRTSGAQ
+796 SISVDNTVVRTSGAQ

-819 SNAMTVN
+819 SSAMTVN

-844 GEDGGSDLIK
+844 GEDGGSDLIT
-854 YRNGTQVD
+854 YRSGTQVD

-889 ISTQMGLQVDRDHI
+889 INTQMGLQVDRDHI

-962 TTTWVQTGTSPDLSG
+962 TATWTETGTSPDLSG

-990 EISSDGLKVK
+990 EIDTDGLRIK
-1000 ALGVATGMIAN
+1000 ALGVATAMIAN
-1011 LAVTT
+1011 SAVTT
-1016 GKIATNAV
+1016 GKIANDAV

-1031 GNYVATI
+1031 GSYVATI
-1038 AGTANE
+1038 TGTSAE

-1108 PTTGGFG
+1108 PTSGGFG

-1155 STATLDTPNIEGVS
+1155 STATLSTPQIEGS
-1169 FGPGDNLTFSA
+1169 DFGPGDNLTFTA
-1180 GAGLS
+1180 GSGLS

-1193 TYNNTDRGSS
+1193 TYNNTDKGSS
-1203 QYIWKNIAT
+1203 QAIWKNIAT

-1226 TIHGGTMLESAR
+1226 TISGGTMLDSAR

-1252 LNGAYGNLSTQN
+1252 LNGPYGNLSTQN

-1269 GLVVDDRGHLTNI
+1269 GLVVDNRGHLTNI

-1364 RNLADS
+1364 RNLADT
-1370 VLGTVVADNNNDTLY
+1370 VLGTVVADNNNDTVY
-1385 LDAGNSG
+1385 LDAGNTG

-1415 DINNSGNTFI
+1415 NVNNSGNTFI
-1425 QDLTFDTYGHVT
+1425 QDLTFDTFGHVT
-1437 GATSA
+1437 AVTSGS
-1442 AVVIGDGT
+1442 VTVGDG
-1450 TTVTTASGSGI
+1450 VTTAQVPSTATSTNHASGI
-1461 SLGGDTNWS
+1461 VLTGDTNWS
-1470 ANQSGASTFSVSHAD
+1470 ANQTGASQFQIAHAN
-1485 TSSQASVNNSGNNVI
+1485 TSGQASVDNSNNNVI
-1500 QDITLDGFGHI
+1500 QDITLDTFGHI
-1511 TDLVSKDITSVGH
+1511 TAIASKDITSVGH

-1533 DEANGNTNYQ
+1533 DESNSNTNYQ
-1543 VTFSANN
+1543 VTFSTLND
-1550 NAGYNRQ
+1550 AGYNRQ
-1557 YIDTDNGH
+1557 YIDSDNGR
-1565 FNYNPSTNHLHGF
+1565 FNYNPSTG
-1578 AEISATKFDGALE
+1578 
-1591 GNADT
+1591 
-1596 ATWADTV
+1596 
-1603 DVNDSNANSNYR
+1603 
-1615 AVWHSGD
+1615 
-1622 TLYSTAGITFQP
+1622 
-1634 NDNTISATTF
+1634 
-1644 IGALSGNA
+1644 
-1652 TTATSATT
+1652 
-1660 AGSAT
+1660 
-1665 TATTAGSATNA
+1665 
-1676 TNATNSD
+1676 
-1683 KVYVNQYNSTTVMR
+1683 
-1697 ILGSHNGINTQGN
+1697 
-1710 VYSTSGIT
+1710 
-1718 ARMDTNTLYATTFSG
+1718 
-1733 ALSGNATTAT
+1733 
-1743 TATTATNAH
+1743 
-1752 NINVDETNTNAN
+1752 
-1764 YQVYF
+1764 
-1769 GTLNGSSYQR
+1769 
-1779 PYIDTDNSHFNYNP
+1779 
-1793 HTAHLHG
+1793 HLHG

-1816 ADTATHASTA
+1816 ADTATDADNADKVYVTQYSSTTPMRILGSHDGINSQGNVYSSSGIYARMDTNIIYATQFNGALSGNATTA
-1826 TSATN
+1826 TNATNAGHATTANSATNATNATN
-1831 SSNIYTTQTAGTAG
+1831 SSKINIQTTAGNASYRLVFKGAANETVGYHELYQDSGASLYYNPHTN
-1845 VHYPTFVSVNSSG
+1845 VLTCPTFSGALSG
-1858 NKSLKYDPGMMYD
+1858 NATTASSTPIATNADYINIDETNTNANYQVYFGANNGTSYQRPYID
-1871 PSTNILGDVNFNFQG
+1871 TDNAHFNYNPSTNHLHGFAEITATKFDGALEGNADTATNIRVVERTTENVNYHILGVATDIGGTSKMVNGHGSFYWNGNSTKLHAPKFAG
-1886 DLSRCTGYDYSDLT
+1886 DLSSCTGYSYDDLT
-1900 SKPSIPSAAN
+1900 NKPTIPAAAG
-1910 NGTITIVQPGISNQ
+1910 NGTITITQTGISNQ
-1924 AFTVDQSGNTTITLV
+1924 TFTVNQSGNTTITLA
-1939 DSNTTYS
+1939 DNNDNTTYS
-1946 AGGGLDLNGTVF
+1946 EGGGIDINGSNVI
-1958 SVESDL
+1958 SVESDQINHIFKVGSSSAGNISIDMQNTGYADFKASGSTVEF
-1964 RGDVSYIGTTSY
+1964 RMDASGNFHADGDVIAYSTT
-1976 YMYPQG
+1976 
-1982 LSKLSMGSGG
+1982 
-1992 GGFHWDHSMG
+1992 
-2002 PAIEIV
+2002 
-2008 GTGGT
+2008 T
-2013 GNSRISINAEVS
+2013 NS
-2025 GSMREEFRFGND
+2025 D
-2037 GTFHASD
+2037 K
-2044 DIVAVSNTTASDA
+2044 
-2057 KLKDN
+2057 KLKKN

-2082 WKKDGKASAG
+2082 WKKDDRASAG
-2092 VIAQNMEKVIPSAVK
+2092 VIAQNVEEVLPSAVK
-2107 EVETLGTDET
+2107 DVETLNSDDT

-2127 AFFIEAIKE
+2127 ALFIEAIKE

>member
-142 ASKIVSRIGEAYP
+142 ASAIVSRIGEAYP

-210 LSTQASVESTS
+210 LSTQASVETTS

-243 FVDSDDIRVLGQSSV
+243 FVASDDIRVLGQSSV
-258 IAGNKHGAVVNYDT
+258 IAGNKHGAIVNYDT
-272 TYGNGIE
+272 SYGNGIE

-285 ANDDIKIFSMDVIAA
+285 ANDDIKMFSMDVVAA

-426 THGLIGAVN
+426 AHGLIGAVN

-448 SAGSNAFTINSGAF
+448 SAGSNAFTVTS
-462 TINSSGDI
+462 
-470 VLDADGGDIKLN
+470 
-482 DGPGASQYGALTSSG
+482 GALTFDTAGDITLDAAGSQIFFKQNGTQFAEFQNVNSGNLKISSG
-497 TNLVIKSGTTTMLTG
+497 SSTMLTG

-522 VTVENNLEVD
+522 LTVTNNLEVD
-532 GTAGIDGSLRVG
+532 GTAGIDGNLRVG
-544 ANKFNVDAATGD
+544 ANKFNVDATTGD

-609 LNGTTIDGNL
+609 LNGTTIDGDLN
-619 DLNGSVDVS
+619 LNGSVDVS

-657 STLQVD
+657 YTLQVD

-669 GVLDIGNL
+669 GILDIGNL

-844 GEDGGSDLIK
+844 GENNGTDQIVF
-854 YRNGTQVD
+854 RNGTQVD
-862 FSDATVLFS
+862 FSNATVLFS

-889 ISTQMGLQVDRDHI
+889 INTQMGLMVDRDHI

-962 TTTWVQTGTSPDLSG
+962 TATWTQTGTSPDLSG
-977 YWDLDVNLNGTSL
+977 YWDLDVNVNGTSL
-990 EISSDGLKVK
+990 EISSDGLRIK

-1016 GKIATNAV
+1016 GKIANDAV

-1038 AGTANE
+1038 GGTSGE

-1155 STATLDTPNIEGVS
+1155 STATLSTPQIEGS
-1169 FGPGDNLTFSA
+1169 DFGPGDNLTFTA
-1180 GAGLS
+1180 GSGLS

-1193 TYNNTDRGSS
+1193 TYNNTDKGSS
-1203 QYIWKNIAT
+1203 QYIWKNITT
-1212 DSGTAVANS
+1212 DSGSTSANS

-1226 TIHGGTMLESAR
+1226 YISGGTMLDSAR
-1238 SGDTITINHSDTST
+1238 SGDTIIINHSDTSA

-1350 DKGSSQNI
+1350 DKGSSQSI
-1358 FKNIVV
+1358 FKNIAV
-1364 RNLADS
+1364 RNLADT

-1392 ITLSVSASSDHI
+1392 ITLSVSVGSDHI

-1415 DINNSGNTFI
+1415 NINNSSNTFI

-1450 TTVTTASGSGI
+1450 TTVTSGSGI

-1485 TSSQASVNNSGNNVI
+1485 TSSQASVDNSNNVVI

-1511 TDLVSKDITSVGH
+1511 TALASKDITSVGH

-1550 NAGYNRQ
+1550 NGGYNRQ
-1557 YIDTDNGH
+1557 YIDTDNSH

-1578 AEISATKFDGALE
+1578 AEITATKFDGNLE

-1596 ATWADTV
+1596 ATDAD
-1603 DVNDSNANSNYR
+1603 NA
-1615 AVWHSGD
+1615 
-1622 TLYSTAGITFQP
+1622 
-1634 NDNTISATTF
+1634 
-1644 IGALSGNA
+1644 
-1652 TTATSATT
+1652 
-1660 AGSAT
+1660 
-1665 TATTAGSATNA
+1665 
-1676 TNATNSD
+1676 D
-1683 KVYVNQYNSTTVMR
+1683 KVYVTQYNSSTTMR
-1697 ILGSHNGINTQGN
+1697 ILGSHDGINTNGN

-1718 ARMDTNTLYATTFSG
+1718 ARMDTNTLYATTFHGALAGNAATASSATYATSAGSANTATNATNATNSSKIYISQTAGNASYRLVFKGATNETAGYHDLYQDSGASLYYNPSTNVLTCPTFSG
-1733 ALSGNATTAT
+1733 ALSGNATTASST
-1743 TATTATNAH
+1743 PFATNAD
-1752 NINVDETNTNAN
+1752 NINIDETNTNAN

-1793 HTAHLHG
+1793 ATAHLHG

-1805 ATKFDGDLEGN
+1805 ATKFDGNLEGN
-1816 ADTATHASTA
+1816 ADTATDLRVIERTTENVNYHITAVGATIGGTSKTFNGHASFYWNG
-1826 TSATN
+1826 N
-1831 SSNIYTTQTAGTAG
+1831 STKLHA
-1845 VHYPTFVSVNSSG
+1845 P
-1858 NKSLKYDPGMMYD
+1858 K
-1871 PSTNILGDVNFNFQG
+1871 FQG
-1886 DLSRCTGYDYSDLT
+1886 DVSSCTGYAYGNLT
-1900 SKPSIPSAAN
+1900 GAPSIPTVG
-1910 NGTITIVQPGISNQ
+1910 NGTITITQTGISNQ
-1924 AFTVDQSGNTTITLV
+1924 TFTVNQSGNTTIALA
-1939 DSNTTYS
+1939 DNNTTYS
-1946 AGGGLDLNGTVF
+1946 AGTGLDLSGTTF
-1958 SVESDL
+1958 SLATDQRRSSYS
-1964 RGDVSYIGTTSY
+1964 GDIYLGHAHATAKSYIKLHSAVASGDTGYIDFYTSY
-1976 YMYPQG
+1976 
-1982 LSKLSMGSGG
+1982 
-1992 GGFHWDHSMG
+1992 
-2002 PAIEIV
+2002 AT
-2008 GTGGT
+2008 GTNPT
-2013 GNSRISINAEVS
+2013 LEFKMANNGN
-2025 GSMREEFRFGND
+2025 
-2037 GTFHASD
+2037 FHAD
-2044 DIVAVSNTTASDA
+2044 GDIIAYSTTTASDA
-2057 KLKDN
+2057 KLKTN
-2062 IQKVEGA
+2062 IKTVENALDKVC
-2069 LELVSQLDGVTFN
+2069 QLDGVTFD
-2082 WKKDGKASAG
+2082 WIRDGKESAG
-2092 VIAQNMEKVIPSAVK
+2092 VIAQNVEEVLPRAVK
-2107 EVETLGTDET
+2107 EVEDLKGDDS

-2127 AFFIEAIKE
+2127 ALFIEAIKE

>member
-52 DTVFYGNDDDSKTV
+52 DTVFYGNDDGSKTV

-98 VEMTQTGGFA
+98 VEMTQTGGFS

-129 ASSKLTAGGSDIV
+129 ASSKLTAGGSDI
-142 ASKIVSRIGEAYP
+142 AAAKIVSRIGEAYP

-177 FHGINLRARI
+177 FHAINLRARI

-193 TVTEFVEGRTVY
+193 TVTEFVEGQTVY

-210 LSTQASVESTS
+210 LSTQASVESTA

-243 FVDSDDIRVLGQSSV
+243 FVNSDDIRILGQSSV
-258 IAGNKHGAVVNYDT
+258 IAGNKHGAIVNYDT

-313 LATSA
+313 LTTAA

-335 TNVSFTGLSSGGFQD
+335 SNVSFTGLSSGGFQD

-359 GDHNDINNAAG
+359 GDHNDINNATG

-408 ETAVRGSL
+408 ETAVRGANS
-416 GNYTLTTAQT
+416 NYTLSTNAQNVRDA
-426 THGLIGAVN
+426 IN
-435 EIESVF
+435 EIEGVF
-441 DASTHEI
+441 DASTKEI
-448 SAGSNAFTINSGAF
+448 TAGSSAFNVTSGTFTIDSAGDINLDVAGA
-462 TINSSGDI
+462 DI
-470 VLDADGGDIKLN
+470 YLKKAGT
-482 DGPGASQYGALTSSG
+482 QYANLAWG
-497 TNLVIKSGTTTMLTG
+497 TGNNLVIQSGTTTMLTG
-512 SGANATFANN
+512 SGANATFS
-522 VTVENNLEVD
+522 
-532 GTAGIDGSLRVG
+532 GTLD
-544 ANKFNVDAATGD
+544 
-556 TQIDRNLE
+556 
-564 VDGTVGVD
+564 VD
-572 GNFRV
+572 GNFEV
-577 GGTQYSNATFKVDE
+577 GASKFNVTAATGATSID
-591 SNGNTQV
+591 GNTQ
-598 AGTFNVDSTTT
+598 
-609 LNGTTIDGNL
+609 IDGNL
-619 DLNGSVDVS
+619 N
-628 TNATIHG
+628 
-635 VLDVD
+635 VD
-640 GVSNLD
+640 GVTTLDESTVDGTLHVTGATDLDTTLNVDGASTLIGQLNTRSSNFLGNGTGD
-646 VVDIDGAVDMA
+646 DTTISGDLTVNVNTLLTGTVNIDGATDID
-657 STLQVD
+657 STLDVLNATTLQNTLDVT

-669 GVLDIGNL
+669 GILDIGQL
-677 NGKFTNTNNI
+677 NTKFTNRNNI

-720 NAIQAIVADLGPVN
+720 NAIQAIVADLGAVN

-743 GTHAHKSA
+743 GNHAHKSA

-769 ELNTLRAITLSG
+769 ELTTLRAITLSG
-781 GSGITTTIGNLTANR
+781 GDGITTTIGNLTANR
-796 SISVDSTVVRTSGAQ
+796 SISVDNTVVRTSGAQ
-811 TIAGAKTF
+811 SIAGAKTF
-819 SNAMTVN
+819 SSAMTVN
-826 NNLSVDATTI
+826 SNLSVDATTI

-844 GEDGGSDLIK
+844 GENNGSDQIVF
-854 YRNGTQVD
+854 RNGTQVD
-862 FSDATVLFS
+862 FSNATVLFS

-889 ISTQMGLQVDRDHI
+889 INTQMGLQVDRDHI

-962 TTTWVQTGTSPDLSG
+962 TATWTETGTSPDLSG
-977 YWDLDVNLNGTSL
+977 YWDLDVKLTGTSL
-990 EISSDGLKVK
+990 EIDNDGLRIK

-1011 LAVTT
+1011 SAVTT
-1016 GKIATNAV
+1016 GKIANNAV

-1031 GNYVATI
+1031 GSYVATI
-1038 AGTANE
+1038 TGTSAE

-1108 PTTGGFG
+1108 PTSGGFG

-1155 STATLDTPNIEGVS
+1155 STATLSTPQIEGS
-1169 FGPGDNLTFSA
+1169 DFGPGDNLTFTA
-1180 GAGLS
+1180 GSGLS

-1193 TYNNTDRGSS
+1193 TYNNTDKGSS
-1203 QYIWKNIAT
+1203 QAIWKNIVT
-1212 DSGTAVANS
+1212 DDGTAVANS

-1226 TIHGGTMLESAR
+1226 TITGGTMLDSAR

-1252 LNGAYGNLSTQN
+1252 LNGSYGNLSTQN
-1264 GIYVS
+1264 GIYIS

-1282 QTGNFDT
+1282 QAGNFDT

-1364 RNLADS
+1364 RNLADT
-1370 VLGTVVADNNNDTLY
+1370 VLGTVVADNNNDTVY

-1415 DINNSGNTFI
+1415 NVNNSGNTFI

-1437 GATSA
+1437 GVTSGS
-1442 AVVIGDGT
+1442 VTVGDG
-1450 TTVTTASGSGI
+1450 VTTAQVPSSATSTNHASGI
-1461 SLGGDTNWS
+1461 VLTGDTNWS
-1470 ANQSGASTFSVSHAD
+1470 ANQTGASNFQIAHAN
-1485 TSSQASVNNSGNNVI
+1485 TSGQASVDNSNNNVI
-1500 QDITLDGFGHI
+1500 QDITLDTFGHI
-1511 TDLVSKDITSVGH
+1511 TAIASKNITSVGH

-1533 DEANGNTNYQ
+1533 DESNSNTNYQ

-1550 NAGYNRQ
+1550 DGGYNRQ

-1565 FNYNPSTNHLHGF
+1565 FNYNPSANHLHGF
-1578 AEISATKFDGALE
+1578 AEITATKFDGALE

-1603 DVNDSNANSNYR
+1603 DVNDSNANGNYR
-1615 AVWHSGD
+1615 IVWHSGD
-1622 TLYSTAGITFQP
+1622 TVYSTDGITLHP
-1634 NDNTISATTF
+1634 LNNTISATTF

-1652 TTATSATT
+1652 STSSSCSGNAATATYATSAGS
-1660 AGSAT
+1660 AGTAT
-1665 TATTAGSATNA
+1665 TATNSNKINIQTTAGNASYRLVFKGAANETAGYHELYQDSGASLYYNPHTNVL
-1676 TNATNSD
+1676 TCP
-1683 KVYVNQYNSTTVMR
+1683 
-1697 ILGSHNGINTQGN
+1697 
-1710 VYSTSGIT
+1710 
-1718 ARMDTNTLYATTFSG
+1718 TFSG
-1733 ALSGNATTAT
+1733 ALSGNATTASST
-1743 TATTATNAH
+1743 PIATNADYI
-1752 NINVDETNTNAN
+1752 NIDESNTNQN

-1793 HTAHLHG
+1793 ATAHLHG

-1805 ATKFDGDLEGN
+1805 ATKFDGALEGN
-1816 ADTATHASTA
+1816 ADTATDIRVLERTTENVNYHITAVGATIAGTSKTVNAHASFYWNG
-1826 TSATN
+1826 S
-1831 SSNIYTTQTAGTAG
+1831 TTKLHAPKFA
-1845 VHYPTFVSVNSSG
+1845 
-1858 NKSLKYDPGMMYD
+1858 
-1871 PSTNILGDVNFNFQG
+1871 GDV
-1886 DLSRCTGYDYSDLT
+1886 SSCTGYAYSNLT
-1900 SKPSIPSAAN
+1900 GAPTLPTVG
-1910 NGTITIVQPGISNQ
+1910 NGTITITQTGISNQ
-1924 AFTVDQSGNTTITLV
+1924 TFTVNQSGNTTIALA
-1939 DSNTTYS
+1939 DNNTTYS
-1946 AGGGLDLNGTVF
+1946 QGAGLDLSGSNVF
-1958 SVESDL
+1958 SVENDL
-1964 RGDVSYIGTTSY
+1964 RGDVSYIGTTTN

-1982 LSKLSMGSGG
+1982 ISKLSMSNGG
-1992 GGFHWDHSMG
+1992 GGFHWDHSQG
-2002 PAIEIV
+2002 PDIEII

-2013 GNSRISINAEVS
+2013 ANSRISINVEVS
-2025 GSMREEFRFGND
+2025 GGMQEEFRFTNAGE
-2037 GTFHASD
+2037 FHADGDVIAFS
-2044 DIVAVSNTTASDA
+2044 ATTASDA

-2082 WKKDGKASAG
+2082 WKKDGRASAG
-2092 VIAQNMEKVIPSAVK
+2092 VIAQNIEKVIPSAVK
-2107 EVETLGTDET
+2107 EVETLGTDDT

-2127 AFFIEAIKE
+2127 ALFIEAIKE

>member
-52 DTVFYGNDDDSKTV
+52 DTVFYGNDDGSKTV

-98 VEMTQTGGFA
+98 VEMTQTGGFS

-129 ASSKLTAGGSDIV
+129 ASSKLTAGGSDI
-142 ASKIVSRIGEAYP
+142 AAAKIVSRIGEAYP

-177 FHGINLRARI
+177 FHAINLRARI

-193 TVTEFVEGRTVY
+193 TVTEFVEGQTVY

-210 LSTQASVESTS
+210 LSTQASVESTA

-243 FVDSDDIRVLGQSSV
+243 FVNSDDIRILGQSSV
-258 IAGNKHGAVVNYDT
+258 IAGNKHGAIVNYDT

-313 LATSA
+313 LTTSA

-335 TNVSFTGLSSGGFQD
+335 SNVSFTGLSSGGFQD

-359 GDHNDINNAAG
+359 GDHNDINNATG

-408 ETAVRGSL
+408 ETAVRGANS
-416 GNYTLTTAQT
+416 NYALSTNAQNVRDA
-426 THGLIGAVN
+426 IN
-435 EIESVF
+435 EIEGVF
-441 DASTHEI
+441 DASTYEI
-448 SAGSNAFTINSGAF
+448 SAGSNPFTVTSGTLTF
-462 TINSSGDI
+462 DTDGDI
-470 VLDADGGDIKLN
+470 VLDAAG
-482 DGPGASQYGALTSSG
+482 SQVFFKQNGTQFAEFQNVNSGNLKISSG
-497 TNLVIKSGTTTMLTG
+497 SSTMLTG
-512 SGANATFANN
+512 SGANATFS
-522 VTVENNLEVD
+522 
-532 GTAGIDGSLRVG
+532 GTLD
-544 ANKFNVDAATGD
+544 
-556 TQIDRNLE
+556 
-564 VDGTVGVD
+564 VD
-572 GNFRV
+572 GNFEV
-577 GGTQYSNATFKVDE
+577 GASKFNVTAATGATSID
-591 SNGNTQV
+591 GNTQ
-598 AGTFNVDSTTT
+598 
-609 LNGTTIDGNL
+609 IDGNL
-619 DLNGSVDVS
+619 N
-628 TNATIHG
+628 
-635 VLDVD
+635 VD
-640 GVSNLD
+640 GVTTLDESTVDGTLHVTGATDLDTTLNVDGATTLVGQLNTRSSNFLGNGTTD
-646 VVDIDGAVDMA
+646 DTTISGDLTVNVNSLLTGTVNIDGATDID
-657 STLQVD
+657 STLDVLGATTLRNTLD
-663 GNTTIG
+663 VTGNTTIG
-669 GVLDIGNL
+669 GILDIGQL
-677 NGKFTNTNNI
+677 NTKFTNRNNI

-720 NAIQAIVADLGPVN
+720 NAIQAIVADLGAVN
-734 TTNGITHSG
+734 TTNGITHSAG
-743 GTHAHKSA
+743 SHAHKSA

-762 AIVSNDG
+762 AIVANDT
-769 ELNTLRAITLSG
+769 ELTTLRAITLSG
-781 GSGITTTIGNLTANR
+781 GSGITTTIGDLTANR
-796 SISVDSTVVRTSGAQ
+796 SISVDNTVVRTSGAQ

-844 GEDGGSDLIK
+844 GENNGSDQIVF
-854 YRNGTQVD
+854 RNGTQVD
-862 FSDATVLFS
+862 FSNATVLFS

-889 ISTQMGLQVDRDHI
+889 INTQMGLQVDRDHI

-962 TTTWVQTGTSPDLSG
+962 TATWTETGTSPDLSG

-990 EISSDGLKVK
+990 EISSDGLRIK

-1011 LAVTT
+1011 SAVTT
-1016 GKIATNAV
+1016 GKIANDAV

-1031 GNYVATI
+1031 GSYVATI
-1038 AGTANE
+1038 TGTSAE

-1108 PTTGGFG
+1108 PTSGGFG

-1155 STATLDTPNIEGVS
+1155 STATLSTPQIEGS
-1169 FGPGDNLTFSA
+1169 DFGPGDNLTFTA
-1180 GAGLS
+1180 GSGLS

-1193 TYNNTDRGSS
+1193 TYNNTDKGSS
-1203 QYIWKNIAT
+1203 QAIWKNIAT
-1212 DSGTAVANS
+1212 DSGTAVANN

-1226 TIHGGTMLESAR
+1226 TITGGTMLDSAR
-1238 SGDTITINHSDTST
+1238 SGDTIIINHSDTSS
-1252 LNGAYGNLSTQN
+1252 LNGSYGNLSTQN
-1264 GIYVS
+1264 GIYIS

-1282 QTGNFDT
+1282 QAGNFDT

-1358 FKNIVV
+1358 FKNIAV
-1364 RNLADS
+1364 RNLADT

-1392 ITLSVSASSDHI
+1392 ITLSVAASSDHI
-1404 SINHADTSSQA
+1404 SINHADTSTQA

-1425 QDLTFDTYGHVT
+1425 QDLSFDTYGHVI
-1437 GATSA
+1437 GASSGT
-1442 AVVIGDGT
+1442 VTVGDG
-1450 TTVTTASGSGI
+1450 VTTAQVPSSATSTNHASGI
-1461 SLGGDTNWS
+1461 VLTGDTNWS
-1470 ANQSGASTFSVSHAD
+1470 ANQTGASNFQIAHAN
-1485 TSSQASVNNSGNNVI
+1485 TSGQASVDNSNNNVI
-1500 QDITLDGFGHI
+1500 QDITLDTFGHI
-1511 TDLVSKDITSVGH
+1511 TAIASKDITSVGH

-1533 DEANGNTNYQ
+1533 DESNSNTNYQ

-1557 YIDTDNGH
+1557 YIDSDNGH
-1565 FNYNPSTNHLHGF
+1565 FNYNPSSNHLYGF
-1578 AEISATKFDGALE
+1578 AEITATKFDGALE

-1603 DVNDSNANSNYR
+1603 DVNDSNANGNYR
-1615 AVWHSGD
+1615 IVWHSGD
-1622 TLYSTAGITFQP
+1622 TVYSTDGITLHP
-1634 NDNTISATTF
+1634 LNNTISATTF

-1652 TTATSATT
+1652 TTSSSCSGNAATATYATSAGS
-1660 AGSAT
+1660 AGTAT
-1665 TATTAGSATNA
+1665 TATNSNKINIQTTAGNASYRLVFKGATNETA
-1676 TNATNSD
+1676 GYHDLYQDSGASLYYNPSTNVLTCP
-1683 KVYVNQYNSTTVMR
+1683 
-1697 ILGSHNGINTQGN
+1697 
-1710 VYSTSGIT
+1710 
-1718 ARMDTNTLYATTFSG
+1718 TFSG
-1733 ALSGNATTAT
+1733 ALSGNATTASST
-1743 TATTATNAH
+1743 PFATSAD
-1752 NINVDETNTNAN
+1752 NINIDETNTNGN

-1769 GTLNGSSYQR
+1769 GTLNGTSYQR

-1793 HTAHLHG
+1793 ATAHLHG

-1805 ATKFDGDLEGN
+1805 ATKFDGALEGN
-1816 ADTATHASTA
+1816 ADTATDIRVVERTTENINYHITAVGQTIAGTSKTVNAHASFYW
-1826 TSATN
+1826 N
-1831 SSNIYTTQTAGTAG
+1831 GNTTKLHAPKFA
-1845 VHYPTFVSVNSSG
+1845 
-1858 NKSLKYDPGMMYD
+1858 
-1871 PSTNILGDVNFNFQG
+1871 GDV
-1886 DLSRCTGYDYSDLT
+1886 SSCTGYAYSNLT
-1900 SKPSIPSAAN
+1900 GAPTIPSVG
-1910 NGTITIVQPGISNQ
+1910 NGTITITQTGISNQ
-1924 AFTVDQSGNTTITLV
+1924 TFTVNQSGNTTIALA
-1939 DSNTTYS
+1939 DNNTTYS
-1946 AGGGLDLNGTVF
+1946 QGAGLDLSGSNVF
-1958 SVESDL
+1958 SVENDL
-1964 RGDVSYIGTTSY
+1964 RGDVSYIGTTTN

-1982 LSKLSMGSGG
+1982 ISKLSMSNGG
-1992 GGFHWDHSMG
+1992 GGFHWDHSQG
-2002 PAIEIV
+2002 PDIEII

-2013 GNSRISINAEVS
+2013 ANSRISINVEVS
-2025 GSMREEFRFGND
+2025 GSMQEEFRFTNAGE
-2037 GTFHASD
+2037 FHAD
-2044 DIVAVSNTTASDA
+2044 GDIIAYSATTASDA

-2082 WKKDGKASAG
+2082 WKKDGRASAG
-2092 VIAQNMEKVIPSAVK
+2092 VIAQNIEKVIPSAVK
-2107 EVETLGTDET
+2107 EVETLGTDDT

-2127 AFFIEAIKE
+2127 ALFIEAIKE